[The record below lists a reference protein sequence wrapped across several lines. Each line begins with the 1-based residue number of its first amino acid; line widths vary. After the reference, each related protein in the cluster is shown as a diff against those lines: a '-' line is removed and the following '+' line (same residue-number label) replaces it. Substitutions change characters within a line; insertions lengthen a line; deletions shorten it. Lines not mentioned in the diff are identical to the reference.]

1 MGVSREEI
9 LSNSFPKG
17 CFEKNHGLCSLIV
30 ANLVRMVSLFSFFF
44 TVICIAMK
52 TNEDDYLFLGL

>member
-9 LSNSFPKG
+9 LSNKG

-30 ANLVRMVSLFSFFF
+30 ANLVRMGILFFF
-44 TVICIAMK
+44 TVICIAMN
-52 TNEDDYLFLGL
+52 TNEDDYLFLCL